1 MEEVA
6 AAGSEKVPS
15 ETPSHREDAVVVDV
29 ECDSGAD
36 SENAAG
42 HMTTQSYISIAAL
55 LFTYNAYLY
64 TQLMPPAVLA
74 YINADLG
81 PDANYIWITISWNL
95 AAAVVVTVSGRLADI
110 FGRRWFMISG
120 AFISTIGAI
129 VGATSHTINGM
140 IASGV
145 LFGLGG
151 GIQEMVFSCLQ
162 EMVPNNRRF
171 LALGIYEFG
180 NLPAMFGPI
189 IAYAWIAYVGTGWR
203 TCYYWCIAWEGV
215 AVFAVFFFYHPPTF
229 QTKHRGDHETWLH
242 LLAELDYVG
251 LVAFT
256 AGCVLLLLA
265 ISWGGVLHP
274 WKSAIVIAPIVV
286 SGVLFVFL
294 GFWEAYA
301 PLKHPILPPRLFRKT
316 REFTT
321 VLVVIFVAGMLYYS
335 NLALWPR
342 VSSLLFIPAND
353 TIKRGIYAEIT
364 SFSTTLSAFYGITVM
379 PWLGRERWQLTTLT
393 VLQTTF
399 IGAMSGL
406 SLDSKARTIVFTLL
420 AGSAST
426 CTSMLT
432 FGTISLFLDD
442 QADIGV
448 AVGLTSTSRL
458 IGGAIAGAIY
468 TSIYTNKYSTGIPV
482 VLQEYADAAYF
493 NGSFPLLLK
502 ASAINTSAAYA
513 NVPGITDAVI
523 AAAEMAVKVAY
534 INAFKYVYWSALAF
548 GGVSICCALATRT
561 VPDDRKTKQRAV
573 TMENEKGIHG
583 TAERAAT

>member
-1 MEEVA
+1 M
-6 AAGSEKVPS
+6 
-15 ETPSHREDAVVVDV
+15 
-29 ECDSGAD
+29 
-36 SENAAG
+36 
-42 HMTTQSYISIAAL
+42 
-55 LFTYNAYLY
+55 YNAYLY

-81 PDANYIWITISWNL
+81 PGANYIWITISWNL
-95 AAAVVVTVSGRLADI
+95 AAAVVVTISGRLADI

-120 AFISTIGAI
+120 AFISTVGAI

-140 IASGV
+140 IASGF

-151 GIQEMVFSCLQ
+151 GVQEMVFSCLQ

-215 AVFAVFFFYHPPTF
+215 AVFAIFFFYHPPTF
-229 QTKHRGDHETWLH
+229 QTKHRGDRETWLH

-251 LVAFT
+251 LVTFT

-274 WKSAIVIAPIVV
+274 WKSAIVIGPIVV
-286 SGVLFVFL
+286 SGMLFVFL

-301 PLKHPILPPRLFRKT
+301 PLPHPILPPRLFRKT

-321 VLVVIFVAGMLYYS
+321 VLFVIFVAGMLYYS

-364 SFSTTLSAFYGITVM
+364 SFSTTLSAFYGIIAM
-379 PWLGRERWQLTTLT
+379 PWLGHERWQLTTLT

-420 AGSAST
+420 AST

-468 TSIYTNKYSTGIPV
+468 TSIYTNKYSTGIPI
-482 VLQEYADAAYF
+482 VLQEYADAAHF

-502 ASAINTSAAYA
+502 ASAINTSGAYA

-523 AAAEMAVKVAY
+523 AAAEMVVKVAY

-548 GGVSICCALATRT
+548 GGVSICCALATRA

-573 TMENEKGIHG
+573 TMENEKGIRG